1 MATQSRAID
10 KPAGFS
16 GGYRWKEF
24 GLLIV
29 PFLILLVGMTQLL
42 LVSANDNTQAQFSL
56 KNLPAT
62 QSLLPVFGLI
72 GVFLIAN
79 VVMSMYFR
87 KADQIL
93 LPLVGLL
100 SGLGVLMATRL
111 GPVLPGNLR
120 DPNLG
125 TKQLLFVLLG
135 VAVGLFTLFL
145 LKNMS
150 WLSRYKYTWAV
161 ASFLILIPSV
171 INGLKSLHSAAP
183 THDSIRLAGLQLQ
196 PSEFLKITI
205 VVFFAGY
212 LTENRDVIAQGFVRL
227 GILRI
232 PPIRQLGPLILML
245 GVALIFFLI
254 VRELGIALLIY
265 GLYLSLTYIASGK
278 LGYTMIN
285 LGIFVILALVG
296 YVLLNYVRARFAVVT
311 FNVLDWQHWTQ
322 NQETFAEGPGLQVV
336 QGVIALSSGGILGAG
351 LGQGAPY
358 LVPIAQSDMIVTA
371 LGEELGLA
379 GLLAIVGI
387 YLLIVYRGFRIAIEA
402 TDPFNKLLAAGLTS
416 IFALQTAVVC
426 AGNMKFFPL
435 TGISLPFVAAGGSS
449 LFANFIII
457 GLLLRISH
465 NTAMEREGLA

>member
-1 MATQSRAID
+1 MANQSIGTVNQ
-10 KPAGFS
+10 PAGLS

-42 LVSANDNTQAQFSL
+42 LVAANDNTQAQFSL
-56 KNLPAT
+56 KNLPPT

-72 GVFLIAN
+72 GVLLIAN

-93 LPLVGLL
+93 LPLVGFL
-100 SGLGVLMATRL
+100 SGIGVLMAIRL
-111 GPVLPGNLR
+111 GPPTG

-125 TKQLLFVLLG
+125 TKQLLFVFLG
-135 VAVGLFTLFL
+135 VAVGLITLFL

-150 WLSRYKYTWAV
+150 WLSRYKYSWAV
-161 ASFLILIPSV
+161 LSFLILIPSV
-171 INGLKSLHSAAP
+171 VNGLKSLHSATP
-183 THDSIRLAGLQLQ
+183 THDFIPLPGGFQLQ

-205 VVFFAGY
+205 VIFFAGY

-227 GILRI
+227 GGLRL
-232 PPIRQLGPLILML
+232 PPLRQLGPLVLML
-245 GVALIFFLI
+245 GVALIFFLV

-278 LGYTMIN
+278 LRYVLIN
-285 LGIFVILALVG
+285 LGIFVILAFIG
-296 YVLLNYVRARFAVVT
+296 YGLLSYVRARFATVT
-311 FNVLDWQHWTQ
+311 FDVIDWQKWT
-322 NQETFAEGPGLQVV
+322 NAQETFAEGPGLQVV
-336 QGVIALSSGGILGAG
+336 QGIIALSSGGIIGQG

-358 LVPIAQSDMIVTA
+358 LVPVARSDMIVTA

-379 GLLAIVGI
+379 GLLAIIGI
-387 YLLIVYRGFRIAIEA
+387 YLLIVYRGFRIAMEA

-457 GLLLRISH
+457 GILLRISH
-465 NTAMEREGLA
+465 NTAMEREGLV

>member
-1 MATQSRAID
+1 MVNQSS
-10 KPAGFS
+10 GLS

-62 QSLLPVFGLI
+62 MSLLPIFGLI
-72 GVFLIAN
+72 GVLLIAN
-79 VVMSMYFR
+79 VIMSMYFR

-100 SGLGVLMATRL
+100 SGIGVLMAIRL
-111 GPVLPGNLR
+111 GPPTG

-125 TKQLLFVLLG
+125 TKQLLFVFLG
-135 VAVGLFTLFL
+135 VAVGLLVLFL

-150 WLSRYKYTWAV
+150 WLSRYKYSWAV
-161 ASFLILIPSV
+161 ISFLILIPSV
-171 INGLKSLHSAAP
+171 INGIKSLHSGAP
-183 THDSIRLAGLQLQ
+183 THDSLPLGPIQLQ
-196 PSEFLKITI
+196 PSEFLKISI
-205 VVFFAGY
+205 VIFFAGY

-227 GILRI
+227 GRLRL

-278 LGYTMIN
+278 LGYTLIN
-285 LGIFVILALVG
+285 LGIFVVLAFVG
-296 YVLLNYVRARFAVVT
+296 YALLNYVRARFATVT
-311 FNVLDWQHWTQ
+311 FDVVDWQNWTPQ
-322 NQETFAEGPGLQVV
+322 QAAFATDQGLQVV
-336 QGVIALSSGGILGAG
+336 QGIIALSSGGIIGQG

-358 LVPIAQSDMIVTA
+358 LVPVARSDMIVTA
-371 LGEELGLA
+371 LGEEMGLA
-379 GLLAIVGI
+379 GMLAIIGI

-457 GLLLRISH
+457 GILLRISH

>member
-1 MATQSRAID
+1 MVNQSSD
-10 KPAGFS
+10 LS

-42 LVSANDNTQAQFSL
+42 LVSTNNNTQAAFNL

-62 QSLLPVFGLI
+62 QSLLPIFGLI
-72 GVFLIAN
+72 GVLLIAN
-79 VVMSMYFR
+79 VIMSTYFR

-100 SGLGVLMATRL
+100 SGIGVLMAIRL
-111 GPVLPGNLR
+111 GPPTG

-125 TKQLLFVLLG
+125 TKQLLFVFLG
-135 VAVGLFTLFL
+135 VAVGLLVLFL

-150 WLSRYKYTWAV
+150 WLSRYKYSWALL
-161 ASFLILIPSV
+161 SFLILIPSV
-171 INGLKSLHSAAP
+171 INGVKSLHSGAP
-183 THDSIRLAGLQLQ
+183 THDSLPLGPLQLQ
-196 PSEFLKITI
+196 PSEFLKISI
-205 VVFFAGY
+205 VIFFAGY
-212 LTENRDVIAQGFVRL
+212 LTENRDMIAQGFVRL
-227 GILRI
+227 GGLRV
-232 PPIRQLGPLILML
+232 PPLRQLGPLVLML

-278 LGYTMIN
+278 LGYTLVN
-285 LGIFVILALVG
+285 LGIFVVLALVG
-296 YVLLNYVRARFAVVT
+296 YALLGYVRARFATVT
-311 FNVLDWQHWTQ
+311 FNVIDWQNWTPKQ
-322 NQETFAEGPGLQVV
+322 AAFATDQGLQVV
-336 QGVIALSSGGILGAG
+336 QGIIALSSGGIIGQG

-358 LVPIAQSDMIVTA
+358 LVPVARSDMIVTA

-379 GLLAIVGI
+379 GMLAIIGI
-387 YLLIVYRGFRIAIEA
+387 YLLIVYRGFRIAMEA

-416 IFALQTAVVC
+416 IFALQTVVVC

-457 GLLLRISH
+457 GILLRISH

>member
-1 MATQSRAID
+1 MVNESPRLS
-10 KPAGFS
+10 S

-42 LVSANDNTQAQFSL
+42 LVSTNDNMQAQFNL
-56 KNLPAT
+56 KNLPPT
-62 QSLLPVFGLI
+62 QSLLPIFGLI
-72 GVFLIAN
+72 GVLLIAN
-79 VVMSMYFR
+79 IIMSMYFR

-100 SGLGVLMATRL
+100 SGIGVLMAIRL
-111 GPVLPGNLR
+111 GPAIGQ
-120 DPNLG
+120 PNLG
-125 TKQLLFVLLG
+125 SKQLLFVFLG
-135 VAVGLFTLFL
+135 VAAGLLVLFL

-150 WLSRYKYTWAV
+150 WLSRYKYSWAV
-161 ASFLILIPSV
+161 LSFLILIPSV

-183 THDSIRLAGLQLQ
+183 THDFIQLPGFQLQ

-227 GILRI
+227 GGLRL
-232 PPIRQLGPLILML
+232 PPLRQLGPLVLML

-278 LGYTMIN
+278 LRYVVIN
-285 LGIFVILALVG
+285 LGIFVVLAIIG
-296 YVLLNYVRARFAVVT
+296 YTLLSYVRARFATVT
-311 FNVLDWQHWTQ
+311 FDVIDWQNWTTQ
-322 NQETFAEGPGLQVV
+322 QANFAIGPGLQVV

-358 LVPIAQSDMIVTA
+358 LVPVAQSDMIVTA

-379 GLLAIVGI
+379 GLLAIIGI
-387 YLLIVYRGFRIAIEA
+387 YLLIVYRGFRIAMEA
-402 TDPFNKLLAAGLTS
+402 SDPFNKLLAAGLTS
-416 IFALQTAVVC
+416 IFAIQTAVVC

-449 LFANFIII
+449 LFSNFIII
-457 GLLLRISH
+457 GILLRISH
-465 NTAMEREGLA
+465 NTAVEREGLA